1 MKLFNKRKTSG
12 MVAAAALVLT
22 TLAMGSPA
30 HAATTYTPSGGPNVN
45 FVGSSVS
52 FKAIQANQTLTCSTF
67 NLAGSIVNP
76 GVSRALT
83 ANGGNLGS
91 LTSSGCTNPI
101 AGATT
106 VTPTGTWGV
115 RITGDEVSSVSPA
128 QLTSVSA
135 TVTAA
140 GCTFP
145 VAGTV
150 AGSFNDATQK
160 FTPASGASGLKIS
173 GTPSGF
179 LCPILGVANGQDI
192 EVGGSWTN
200 TPPAGSTNLLIATA

>member
-12 MVAAAALVLT
+12 LVAAAALVLT

-30 HAATTYTPSGGPNVN
+30 HAATTYTPSGGSGAN
-45 FVGSSVS
+45 FVGNNVS

-67 NLAGSIVNP
+67 NLAGTIVNP
-76 GVSRALT
+76 GTSRAIG

-91 LTSSGCTNPI
+91 LTSSGCTNQI

-115 RITGDEVSSVSPA
+115 TITGDEVSSVSPA
-128 QLTSVSA
+128 RLTNVVA
-135 TVTAA
+135 TVSAA
-140 GCTFP
+140 GCTFN
-145 VAGTV
+145 VGGNV
-150 AGSFNDATQK
+150 NGKFNDSTQV
-160 FTPASGASGLKIS
+160 FTPNTGASGLTITS
-173 GTPSGF
+173 TPVGF
-179 LCPILGVANGQDI
+179 ICPILGVASGQTI

>member
-1 MKLFNKRKTSG
+1 MKLFSKRGASG
-12 MVAAAALVLT
+12 LIAAAAVVMT
-22 TLAMGSPA
+22 TLAMAGPA
-30 HAATTYTPSGGPNVN
+30 NAATVYTPSGGPSAN
-45 FVGSSVS
+45 FVGSNVS
-52 FKAIQANQTLTCSTF
+52 FRAIQANQTLTCSTF

-76 GVSRALT
+76 GTSRAIG
-83 ANGGNLGS
+83 ANGGNLTT

-101 AGATT
+101 AGSTT
-106 VTPTGTWGV
+106 VTPSGTWGV
-115 RITGDEVSSVSPA
+115 TITGDEVGTVSPA
-128 QLTSVSA
+128 QLTNVSA

-145 VAGTV
+145 VFGTV
-150 AGSFNDATQK
+150 AGSFNDATQR
-160 FTPASGASGLKIS
+160 FTPNSGASGLKIS

-200 TPPAGSTNLLIATA
+200 TPPSGSTGLAIATA